1 MYLLQAERAA
11 RRASVLQMA
20 TVQAVMAGTLLNVGV
35 SLSGQGL
42 TPYSIS
48 SFVGSGIHDSSL
60 LQIVCFHNS
69 LNSNAVLQPFHFF
82 FIVHF
87 FPLFS
92 LRNERMDG
100 K

>member
-60 LQIVCFHNS
+60 LQIVCFASQLSQQQCCVAALPFFLHS
-69 LNSNAVLQPFHFF
+69 SFFSPVLF
-82 FIVHF
+82 
-87 FPLFS
+87 
-92 LRNERMDG
+92 
-100 K
+100 KK

>member
-11 RRASVLQMA
+11 RRASILQMA

-35 SLSGQGL
+35 SLTGQGL

-60 LQIVCFHNS
+60 HQIVCIAS
-69 LNSNAVLQPFHFF
+69 QIS
-82 FIVHF
+82 
-87 FPLFS
+87 
-92 LRNERMDG
+92 
-100 K
+100 